1 MQIPLLTTAS
11 LSLLLAVAAATPL
24 TTSTTPSTEGATFDS
39 STPPKP
45 PRMVAGLQG
54 GGMALAGAAA
64 GVGAAGTACACCRKK
79 PARGEKR
86 YRAGQDES
94 GGCGR
99 QRRRKAEDV
108 EEAVEGGVDG
118 EEVRGGGAE
127 DGFRHAERGERVS
140 EMPDTPP
147 PSYAR
152 LAGGGEEIELEAR
165 PVGKG
170 EISKEV

>member
-24 TTSTTPSTEGATFDS
+24 SPTTTPSADDS

-45 PRMVAGLQG
+45 RLVAGLQG
-54 GGMALAGAAA
+54 NSMALAGAAA
-64 GVGAAGTACACCRKK
+64 GVGAAGAACACCRKK

-94 GGCGR
+94 GCGAA

-108 EEAVEGGVDG
+108 EEVVGGGVDG

-140 EMPDTPP
+140 EMPETPP

-170 EISKEV
+170 GVLKEA